1 MIEYFNWDSFG
12 EDIPEQVEG
21 ERILNELNEIA
32 NNLDHKPDVGDLN
45 EIWEDYFNYFG
56 GESKKERT
64 MTIKEIWCK
73 AFDLYVEDDEKIGGH
88 GKAWEFFCDCVATG
102 EITMNDVNCLYDDMR
117 EDRKIMNQYGL
128 ESKTFKE
135 ELALPEAVRRTRNN
149 KVALVTKC
157 EQIIMMATQIQH
169 DAKLFPELN
178 DEKHSQLVQEYTNKI
193 NEALLDLEAAEELR
207 WTRG

>member
-1 MIEYFNWDSFG
+1 
-12 EDIPEQVEG
+12 
-21 ERILNELNEIA
+21 
-32 NNLDHKPDVGDLN
+32 
-45 EIWEDYFNYFG
+45 
-56 GESKKERT
+56 

-73 AFDLYVEDDEKIGGH
+73 AFDLYVEDDEKIGSY
-88 GKAWEFFCDCVATG
+88 GKAWEFFCECEAAG
-102 EITMNDVNCLYDDMR
+102 EITMNDVYCLYEDMK
-117 EDRKIMNQYGL
+117 EDRKKMRDQYGL
-128 ESKTFKE
+128 EPKTFKE

-157 EQIIMMATQIQH
+157 GQIIMMATQIQH

-178 DEKHSQLVQEYTNKI
+178 DEKHSQLVHEYTNKI